1 MKIAEQE
8 AAITDL
14 REERHG
20 LRQFVDARPS
30 IYTEA
35 IGNAMANSNSEAD
48 RLRNRII
55 ELEARQQGTSHAPW
69 IRGRRARTMPTSRIT
84 LSVTCRWHC
93 RATPRHATRTPRH
106 TTSSAAPCTVL
117 DRAADHKIHEI
128 VREEALASME
138 AMEAKQAAETRLKE
152 ESAAFPEFAASRCV
166 SSNSTSGPEA
176 GRPATASDA

>member
-1 MKIAEQE
+1 
-8 AAITDL
+8 
-14 REERHG
+14 
-20 LRQFVDARPS
+20 
-30 IYTEA
+30 
-35 IGNAMANSNSEAD
+35 
-48 RLRNRII
+48 
-55 ELEARQQGTSHAPW
+55 
-69 IRGRRARTMPTSRIT
+69 MPTSRIT

-152 ESAAFPEFAASRCV
+152 ESAAFPEFAASRYEL
-166 SSNSTSGPEA
+166 NIRTRLGP
-176 GRPATASDA
+176 RDVATRRAVPR